1 MLTGVGIYEIAVT
14 DSRLFRPFP
23 KCEACETHLDDW
35 MTRKV
40 GAWQLLTVVHD
51 IFGLQAEAVI
61 YVARSLDWERL
72 RSDSGATQI
81 GLRFVSGF
89 KCHCPGSLQGATRH
103 EEGCGTVA
111 FKTYVTYVWW
121 LNDCSWII
129 HQFAGGSESD
139 SIGSGPAQ
147 IHTTAALS
155 VTKGSVSYLS
165 WCALTLGWS
174 FASQSCESCFTVETE
189 IFTWALLSPLPSI
202 HPQSTCIE
210 RECLTQACF
219 MVALK
224 VTLCFLILDDF
235 AIAHIEFL
243 WVPQAQLV
251 HSSSLCM
258 FVMALPPPFV
268 HPFSSL
274 LCLHRLASTST
285 NPCR

>member
-1 MLTGVGIYEIAVT
+1 MAAA
-14 DSRLFRPFP
+14 DSR
-23 KCEACETHLDDW
+23 AWHLRSSSW
-35 MTRKV
+35 GSHLRGQILGL
-40 GAWQLLTVVHD
+40 GATP
-51 IFGLQAEAVI
+51 
-61 YVARSLDWERL
+61 ERL

-89 KCHCPGSLQGATRH
+89 KCHCPGSLQGETRH

-174 FASQSCESCFTVETE
+174 FASQSCFTVETE
-189 IFTWALLSPLPSI
+189 IFTWALFLLFTSKHVYWARVPDAGLFHGS
-202 HPQSTCIE
+202 PQSDTV
-210 RECLTQACF
+210 F
-219 MVALK
+219 P
-224 VTLCFLILDDF
+224 DF
-235 AIAHIEFL
+235 GWFCHSPHR
-243 WVPQAQLV
+243 VPQAQLV